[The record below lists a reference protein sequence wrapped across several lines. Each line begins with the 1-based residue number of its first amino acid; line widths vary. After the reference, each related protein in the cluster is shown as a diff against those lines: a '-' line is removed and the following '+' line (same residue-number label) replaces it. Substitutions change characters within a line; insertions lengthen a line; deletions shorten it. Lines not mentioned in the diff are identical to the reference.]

1 MQLLGGPLNDSNQ
14 VIKAKAILVAVSVV
28 AVVVV
33 DAEVEVA
40 VIIQFYEVSVLR
52 IGSPLGREKLTPAYW
67 AGVVVVKPS
76 GDAAR
81 ADEMV
86 AWKAD

>member
-1 MQLLGGPLNDSNQ
+1 MQLFGGPLNDSNRM
-14 VIKAKAILVAVSVV
+14 IKAKAILVAVSVV
-28 AVVVV
+28 AVVV
-33 DAEVEVA
+33 DAEVEAA

-76 GDAAR
+76 GAAAR

>member
-1 MQLLGGPLNDSNQ
+1 MQLLGGPLNDSNR

-28 AVVVV
+28 AVVV

-40 VIIQFYEVSVLR
+40 IIIQFYEGSMLR

-67 AGVVVVKPS
+67 AAEAKWRCS
-76 GDAAR
+76 ESRRDGDMEGGLSAR
-81 ADEMV
+81 
-86 AWKAD
+86 

>member
-1 MQLLGGPLNDSNQ
+1 MQLLGGPLNDSYR
-14 VIKAKAILVAVSVV
+14 VIKAKAILVTVSVV
-28 AVVVV
+28 AVVV

-40 VIIQFYEVSVLR
+40 VITQFYGVSVLR

>member
-1 MQLLGGPLNDSNQ
+1 MQLLGRPLNDSNQ
-14 VIKAKAILVAVSVV
+14 VVKAKASLVTVSVV
-28 AVVVV
+28 VVVD

-40 VIIQFYEVSVLR
+40 VIIQLYEVS
-52 IGSPLGREKLTPAYW
+52 GSPLGREKLTPAYW
-67 AGVVVVKPS
+67 AGVIVVKPS